1 MKQLIIT
8 AALSLVASIAT
19 IVAAENHPTPSL
31 RGPAALVSGI
41 AFLMTC
47 DTFHSITYCHF
58 YSRNWSSGN
67 PTTSP
72 TSKWS
77 TMRRASGPPQ
87 INAKGREITNDG
99 ITTQIV
105 PLERMPVRVGGSV
118 FKVRGAGGGSPTLIK
133 KGVLGKNSECMRA
146 RLILYLV

>member
-47 DTFHSITYCHF
+47 EY
-58 YSRNWSSGN
+58 
-67 PTTSP
+67 
-72 TSKWS
+72 
-77 TMRRASGPPQ
+77 
-87 INAKGREITNDG
+87 
-99 ITTQIV
+99 V
-105 PLERMPVRVGGSV
+105 P
-118 FKVRGAGGGSPTLIK
+118 F
-133 KGVLGKNSECMRA
+133 N
-146 RLILYLV
+146 YLLSFLF